1 MKILKKIKEFHW
13 GYVLFSLFLLGLG
26 IAFLLGRQQEESGAD
41 PLDVLATLVGVL
53 TILYAAV
60 FAFFTLRSTRNGIML
75 GFKMLFASVVLVVGI
90 LALIDKTTMVKIIVT
105 ALELLLLIDGAF
117 KLNMSVRCC
126 RYAVSG
132 WWIMFL
138 LSIPMIAI
146 GFFLLRSTIEDDLS
160 QRLLLLDGYRWLS
173 ILLCCEGVTNFAAA
187 FLAGGY
193 EKRVRQSYYEDFLAE
208 QAAEAEE
215 AAEENTENTAEENTE
230 NTTEEKTGKKG
241 KKAKKKKASK
251 NRKPEETLP
260 VAADG
265 EQTALDSVG
274 EEETALADTEDAEA
288 TEATEDE
295 PCEDA
300 LPLLPP
306 SDSKKGE

>member
-26 IAFLLGRQQEESGAD
+26 IAFLLGRRQEGSGAG
-41 PLDVLATLVGVL
+41 PLDVVATLVGVL

-75 GFKMLFASVVLVVGI
+75 GFKMLFASFVLVAGI
-90 LALIDKTTMVKIIVT
+90 LALIVKSTTVMIIVT

-146 GFFLLRSTIEDDLS
+146 GFFLLTIGGDLS
-160 QRLLLLDGYRWLS
+160 QDLLLLDGYRWLS

-215 AAEENTENTAEENTE
+215 AAEENAENTTEENTE

-260 VAADG
+260 VATDG

-274 EEETALADTEDAEA
+274 EEETALADTED
-288 TEATEDE
+288 E